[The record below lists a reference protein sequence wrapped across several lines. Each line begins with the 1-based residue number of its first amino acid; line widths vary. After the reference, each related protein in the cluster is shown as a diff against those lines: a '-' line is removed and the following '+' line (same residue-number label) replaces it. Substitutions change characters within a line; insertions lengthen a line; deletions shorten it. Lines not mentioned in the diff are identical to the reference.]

1 MSRKPA
7 NGREAIEQF
16 RAHRPDVTLM
26 DLQMPLMG
34 GGEAILAIRK
44 EFPDARI
51 IVLTSTEV
59 KLFQKVVNSRVGEY
73 YRG

>member
-1 MSRKPA
+1 
-7 NGREAIEQF
+7 
-16 RAHRPDVTLM
+16 M